1 MYGIFNYIWVIF
13 GVNVGKYTI
22 HGASGLSNQGW
33 ITPLSHQELL
43 SSPLI
48 FRVKQVAHRVEEVE
62 VVTWEHAGISTQ
74 AAMPQEIA
82 TNQWEFQDPK
92 MEVR

>member
-1 MYGIFNYIWVIF
+1 
-13 GVNVGKYTI
+13 
-22 HGASGLSNQGW
+22 
-33 ITPLSHQELL
+33 
-43 SSPLI
+43 
-48 FRVKQVAHRVEEVE
+48 VAHRVEEVE